1 MAMLLILCASS
12 LVKPQLASQS
22 LEVASVIVASYIMLL
37 RIGKR
42 SDGSRTD
49 SRGINVLSVEEL
61 GDFLAVQ
68 LDAGL
73 IGSPQFSTVT

>member
-1 MAMLLILCASS
+1 MLLILCASS

-61 GDFLAVQ
+61 GDFLAVR